1 MDLFDKSSQAPRP
14 LADRMRPRTIA
25 EFVGQETVVGSGK
38 PLARILE
45 GGRRPPSM
53 IFWGPPGT
61 GKTTLARI
69 VAETCKLPFLQLS
82 AVTSG
87 VKEIKEAVEQ
97 ARQTRAAKAVPTI
110 LFIDEI
116 HRFNRSQ
123 QDAFLPHVEDGLL
136 ILIGSTTEN
145 PSFEVNAALLSRCA
159 VYTLRALTTAEVRA
173 LLDRAIE
180 RGFPAKP
187 GLEDGVLDWI
197 ADLSGGDARAALNVL
212 ETAVESAQGM
222 ITLELARDVA
232 QRRPRLYDKDR
243 DEHYN
248 VASAFIKSMRG
259 SDPDAAI
266 YWMVR
271 MLENGEDPLFIARR
285 MVIFA
290 SEDVGNADPR
300 GIMVAVA
307 AMQAVHFIGMPEGF
321 YALSQAC
328 LYLAATPKSNA
339 AGAAYMA
346 AKQDVEQTRN
356 DPVPLHLRNAV
367 TKLMEGMGY
376 GKGYQYAHDQ
386 KGGVVTHEHLPENLK
401 GRRYYEPSSSGYEA
415 TIRKAMDDLRKK
427 RGSP

>member
-1 MDLFDKSSQAPRP
+1 MDLFDKSSQAPHP
-14 LADRMRPRTIA
+14 LADRMRPKTLA
-25 EFVGQETVVGSGK
+25 DFVGQEAVVGSGK
-38 PLARILE
+38 PLVRLLE

-53 IFWGPPGT
+53 ILWGPPGT

-87 VKEIKEAVEQ
+87 IKDVKEAVE
-97 ARQTRAAKAVPTI
+97 AAKQTRSAQGKPTI

-116 HRFNRSQ
+116 HRFNRAQ

-145 PSFEVNAALLSRCA
+145 PSFEVNAALLSRCS
-159 VYTLRALTTAEVRA
+159 VYTLRALTKDEVRG
-173 LLDRAIE
+173 LLDRAVE
-180 RGFPAKP
+180 TGFAARPAFD
-187 GLEDGVLDWI
+187 DGVLDWI
-197 ADLSGGDARAALNVL
+197 ADLSGGDARQALNLL
-212 ETAVESAQGM
+212 ETAVSAAAGKV
-222 ITLELARDVA
+222 TLELARDVA
-232 QRRPRLYDKDR
+232 QRRARLYDSAGE
-243 DEHYN
+243 EHYN

-266 YWMVR
+266 YWMAR

-321 YALSQAC
+321 YPLSQAC
-328 LYLAATPKSNA
+328 LYLSTAPKSNA
-339 AGAAYMA
+339 AGQAYAA
-346 AKQDVEQTRN
+346 AKADVDGTRN
-356 DPVPLHLRNAV
+356 DPVPLHLRNAT
-367 TKLMEGMGY
+367 TKLMEDLGY
-376 GKGYQYAHDQ
+376 NKGYQYAHDQ
-386 KGGVVTHEHLPENLK
+386 KDGVVTHAHLPENLL
-401 GRRYYEPSSSGYEA
+401 GRVYYEPRESGHEA
-415 TIRKAMDDLRKK
+415 AIKK
-427 RGSP
+427 WIDARRQGKKQ